1 MVRPFST
8 MDKFTKKWI
17 QDGGLETPA
26 PNFSDTIMKAISS
39 SKKPVVVYSPLV
51 NTKGWLFIAAMLI
64 GVGVFLYFNP
74 SDSNKWIDEIAIHN
88 HMSFDLTFKSIQI
101 SKTMM
106 YALGFLSLF
115 FIQLPFL
122 KRFVEKKYQ

>member
-17 QDGGLETPA
+17 QDGGLETPG
-26 PNFSDTIMKAISS
+26 PNFNENLMKAITS
-39 SKKPVVVYSPLV
+39 SKKPVSVYRPLV
-51 NTKGWLFIAAMLI
+51 NAKGWLLIAAMLI

-74 SDSNKWIDEIAIHN
+74 SDSHRWIDSLAVTN
-88 HMSFDLTFKSIQI
+88 KMSLDLPFEPIQI
-101 SKTMM
+101 SKTVI

-122 KRFVEKKYQ
+122 KRMVEKKYQ